1 MSARSATPAAVLQCP
16 AFVQQNPPWAQSA
29 AYQSALR
36 DVRNPTAMTLIGR
49 GDPTGRGRGFAF
61 TREDPKKAKEDA
73 ANAQGVKAQADG
85 SITGERTH
93 GWTATTCWHTCML
106 CVCREQA
113 GKRKGNRVT
122 VDGSAISLLG
132 KPAHHS

>member
-1 MSARSATPAAVLQCP
+1 MSQSVLLMLLACNALP
-16 AFVQQNPPWAQSA
+16 LQQNPPWAQTA
-29 AYQSALR
+29 AYQSSLR

-73 ANAQGVKAQADG
+73 ANPQGVKAQADG

-93 GWTATTCWHTCML
+93 VWMDRHHLLAYLPAAFLQRPGL
-106 CVCREQA
+106 GREEE
-113 GKRKGNRVT
+113 RVN
-122 VDGSAISLLG
+122 G
-132 KPAHHS
+132 